1 MWVSTGEEVLIGD
14 EVSIGNQ
21 ATIGDRA
28 RIGAYTR
35 IKVWAAGQCDQ
46 DREGGAMTRE
56 ELDEVLRLHAL
67 WLAGEAGGEQAD
79 LSGADLSGANLW
91 WVIGNGA
98 AQEVEK

>member
-1 MWVSTGEEVLIGD
+1 
-14 EVSIGNQ
+14 
-21 ATIGDRA
+21 
-28 RIGAYTR
+28 
-35 IKVWAAGQCDQ
+35 
-46 DREGGAMTRE
+46 MTRE

-79 LSGADLSGANLW
+79 LSGADLRGTDLSGVDLRRANLRGVDLRGANLW